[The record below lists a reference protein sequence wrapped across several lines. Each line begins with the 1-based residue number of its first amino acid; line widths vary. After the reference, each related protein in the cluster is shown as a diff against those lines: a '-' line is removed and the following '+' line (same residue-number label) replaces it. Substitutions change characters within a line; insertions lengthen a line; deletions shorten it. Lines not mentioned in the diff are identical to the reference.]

1 MVALDK
7 TTGKTIWVTKELSDE
22 AGYSS
27 PIVAD
32 VGGVRT
38 VMTLT
43 SSAGVGVRASDGKL
57 MWRNRSPA
65 NSTANATTPV
75 FSNNTVFYTSSYG
88 TGGALLSL
96 TAQNGEVRAQE
107 VYFTR
112 DMQNHHGGVIVI
124 GSTLYGFHNS
134 IMAALDLPTGKS
146 LWRNRSVGKGAITY
160 ADGLFYILSEDHVMG
175 LAEATPAGY
184 RERGRFSIADQG
196 WPSWAHPVVS
206 GGRLYIRNQ
215 GTILAYDLRPR

>member
-1 MVALDK
+1 M
-7 TTGKTIWVTKELSDE
+7 
-22 AGYSS
+22 
-27 PIVAD
+27 
-32 VGGVRT
+32 
-38 VMTLT
+38 
-43 SSAGVGVRASDGKL
+43 
-57 MWRNRSPA
+57 
-65 NSTANATTPV
+65 

-124 GSTLYGFHNS
+124 GSHAVRVPQFDHGGAGS
-134 IMAALDLPTGKS
+134 ATGKS

-160 ADGLFYILSEDHVMG
+160 ADGRFYILGEDHVMG

-184 RERGRFSIADQG
+184 RE
-196 WPSWAHPVVS
+196 
-206 GGRLYIRNQ
+206 L
-215 GTILAYDLRPR
+215 GTIPDHRPGMAVVGAPGRQRRAPVHPEPGHARWPTTCAPDDSMTWGRSRSRSSSSHTPRR